1 MDPQIGGNGP
11 KPEGTELKPVI
22 KSFEQKLGSL
32 HGGGQWK
39 RACNTTGT
47 GATHVKSFHCK
58 LSGEA
63 LENMDRQI
71 NEWLDAHP
79 ELEVKFVS
87 TAIGEWIGK
96 VKEDNMIVSVWV

>member
-1 MDPQIGGNGP
+1 MDPQIGAAGARQDGP
-11 KPEGTELKPVI
+11 EPRPVI
-22 KSFEQKLGSL
+22 KSFDQKLGAGMS
-32 HGGGQWK
+32 GGQWK
-39 RACNTTGT
+39 RACSNTGT

-79 ELEVKFVS
+79 EVEVKFVS
-87 TAIGEWIGK
+87 TNVGEWIGK
-96 VKEDNMIVSVWV
+96 IKEDNLIVSIWV

>member
-1 MDPQIGGNGP
+1 MDPQIGTNGP
-11 KPEGTELKPVI
+11 KPEGVETKPVI
-22 KSFEQKLGSL
+22 KSFEQSLGT
-32 HGGGQWK
+32 GRVGAQWK
-39 RACNTTGT
+39 RACTMTGT
-47 GATHVKSFHCK
+47 GAMHVKSFHCK

-79 ELEVKFVS
+79 ECEVKFVS

-96 VKEDNMIVSVWV
+96 VKEDNLILSVWV

>member
-1 MDPQIGGNGP
+1 MDPIGGNGARTDGQEP
-11 KPEGTELKPVI
+11 KPVI
-22 KSFEQKLGSL
+22 KSFEQRLGTAQA
-32 HGGGQWK
+32 GGQWK
-39 RACNTTGT
+39 RACSNTGS

-79 ELEVKFVS
+79 ELDVKFVS
-87 TAIGEWIGK
+87 SSIGEWIGK
-96 VKEDNMIVSVWV
+96 IKEDNLIVSVWV

>member
-1 MDPQIGGNGP
+1 MEQIGGNGA
-11 KPEGTELKPVI
+11 KPEGVEARPVI
-22 KSFEQKLGSL
+22 KSFEKT
-32 HGGGQWK
+32 GGAVSAAQWK
-39 RACNTTGT
+39 RACSNTGT
-47 GATHVKSFHCK
+47 GATHVKSFHTK

-79 ELEVKFVS
+79 ELDVKFVTTS
-87 TAIGEWIGK
+87 IGEWIGK